1 MSTVHSGRNFNDWV
15 TFSFFPLDKHEHM
28 SIFLLPSP
36 LVCISGSKKDKKHY
50 LGFNNPNTCPQQ
62 REKASEQ
69 LWQFH
74 IACWAT
80 LYLFL
85 LFKLSYRRYKLVWNE
100 LAQVFIHQINIVP
113 FFRLLWICCPNW
125 REKIHWL
132 VNLSLACQLQHFEKR
147 VVIYHQIN

>member
-1 MSTVHSGRNFNDWV
+1 MSTVHSERNFNDWV

-36 LVCISGSKKDKKHY
+36 LVCISGSKKDKKHH

-113 FFRLLWICCPNW
+113 FFQT
-125 REKIHWL
+125 L
-132 VNLSLACQLQHFEKR
+132 VNLLSKLTGKNSLASKPFSSLSTPAFWKEGCHLSS
-147 VVIYHQIN
+147 N

>member
-1 MSTVHSGRNFNDWV
+1 MSTVHSERNFNDWV

-85 LFKLSYRRYKLVWNE
+85 LFKLSYRRTNWFEMSLLKYLSIKSTLFLFLDSCEFVVQTDE
-100 LAQVFIHQINIVP
+100 KKFIG
-113 FFRLLWICCPNW
+113 
-125 REKIHWL
+125 
-132 VNLSLACQLQHFEKR
+132 
-147 VVIYHQIN
+147 